1 MTAAGEPGYL
11 EVCDRRS
18 DIISFADSDSAALDS
33 MLTHVN
39 AAIRHQQLLTQIRY
53 DADHDRLTGL
63 PNRQR
68 LAAEIDQLLSADPVA
83 ARAGLILAA
92 LGNYTEVTD
101 TLGHAAS
108 DELLL
113 VTAGLLREHAPP
125 AALLARM
132 EGEQF
137 AVLLPGLSLRPPS
150 VPPAGSGRPPPR
162 GPGWR
167 AWTWRSRSRSAWPRL
182 RCTAP
187 TPACSCSGPTS
198 RCSPR
203 ATPAASPATTPCSTS
218 RASAGCNWAPSSSR
232 RWPTGRSA
240 WSSSRSSTR
249 RAPTSSR
256 SRRWSAGRTRATG
269 RSRRTTSS
277 TSPSR
282 SAASARSPT
291 TCSTSPWPAAGAGWT
306 RTSRCRSRSTCP
318 CTA

>member
-1 MTAAGEPGYL
+1 
-11 EVCDRRS
+11 
-18 DIISFADSDSAALDS
+18 

-68 LAAEIDQLLSADPVA
+68 LAAEIDQLLSADPVT

-125 AALLARM
+125 PALLARM

-137 AVLLPGLSLRPPS
+137 AVLLPGLSL
-150 VPPAGSGRPPPR
+150 PATERAARRLREAASTRARVAGPGPGGHAHDRRGRGSGARHRLRHADAAGRRRAARRERLRRRGQLPPRARPAEPPPVAT
-162 GPGWR
+162 GHR
-167 AWTWRSRSRSAWPRL
+167 A
-182 RCTAP
+182 
-187 TPACSCSGPTS
+187 
-198 RCSPR
+198 R
-203 ATPAASPATTPCSTS
+203 A
-218 RASAGCNWAPSSSR
+218 GD
-232 RWPTGRSA
+232 G
-240 WSSSRSSTR
+240 R
-249 RAPTSSR
+249 RADQRGLPADH
-256 SRRWSAGRTRATG
+256 RRAELRHRLGRDAGPLGAPALRG
-269 RSRRTTSS
+269 RSRPTTSS

-291 TCSTSPWPAAGAGWT
+291 TCSTSPWPAAVAGST
-306 RTSRCRSRSTCP
+306 RTSRCRWRSTCP
-318 CTA
+318 CTASPSPTWSPVCAAPSSGTGCRGSCSPWS